1 MSATNAFAVP
11 AQLSL
16 KDLAKHAVAR
26 LRAARELNAER
37 ARVRFELAQYSDRDL
52 ADMGLS
58 RADIEDLVASIRPGS
73 ILAA

>member
-1 MSATNAFAVP
+1 MSATNSFAVP

-16 KDLAKHAVAR
+16 KDLAKHAFAH

-58 RADIEDLVASIRPGS
+58 RADIEDVVASIRPGS